1 MISVS
6 TSTYPVQ
13 NHRCQMSKKIQEL
26 FQQLPPFM
34 MLGVGIAFFIA
45 LMIMFFYVLIWG
57 AIIGGIIWVGFVIKN
72 ALFPKKEKTESSGRI
87 IEHDDQK

>member
-1 MISVS
+1 M
-6 TSTYPVQ
+6 
-13 NHRCQMSKKIQEL
+13 NKKIQEL

-72 ALFPKKEKTESSGRI
+72 ALFPKKAKPKSKGRI
-87 IEHDDQK
+87 IEHDEQKK